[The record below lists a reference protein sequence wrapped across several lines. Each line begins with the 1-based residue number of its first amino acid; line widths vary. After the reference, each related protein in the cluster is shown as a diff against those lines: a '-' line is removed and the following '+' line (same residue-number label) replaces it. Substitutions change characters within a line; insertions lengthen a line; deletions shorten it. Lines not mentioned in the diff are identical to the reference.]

1 MSERLACV
9 ISLFAMW
16 AMAWP
21 AVQRG
26 VAGSRWRWAIAF
38 AILLLAALGRQ

>member
-9 ISLFAMW
+9 ITLFGMW
-16 AMAWP
+16 TMAWP

-26 VAGSRWRWAIAF
+26 MAGSRWRWAIAF
-38 AILLLAALGRQ
+38 AILLLAVLVR